1 MKIHQG
7 MATVRT
13 GARISIENVTSFVAR
28 EMETSGVANGLLVAS
43 VSHTTCGLAV
53 NEDESG
59 LKEDIRRVAE
69 RLLAPIAEDGRFAHD
84 CVDDN
89 AQAHLTSILLGH
101 SVTVPVRDGRLHLGT
116 WQSVF
121 LIELDGPRSRRLDV
135 QILGM

>member
-7 MATVRT
+7 AATVRT
-13 GARISIENVTSFVAR
+13 GARITVENVTPFVAR
-28 EMETSGVANGLLVAS
+28 ELAASGVSDGLLVAS
-43 VSHTTCGLAV
+43 VPHTTCGMAI
-53 NEDESG
+53 NEDEGG

-69 RLLAPIAEDGRFAHD
+69 RLLSPIAAERSFSHD

-89 AQAHLTSILLGH
+89 AQAHLTSVLLGH
-101 SVTVPVRDGRLHLGT
+101 SVTIPVRDGRLHLGT

>member
-7 MATVRT
+7 AATVKT
-13 GARISIENVTSFVAR
+13 AARISVENVTSFVAR
-28 EMETSGVANGLLVAS
+28 EVESSGVADGLLVAS
-43 VSHTTCGLAV
+43 VPHTTCGLAV

-59 LKEDIRRVAE
+59 LREDIERVAA
-69 RLLAPIAEDGRFAHD
+69 RLLSPIAQQGRFAHD

-89 AQAHLTSILLGH
+89 AQAHLTSLLLGH